1 MTMVPP
7 IQDGYD
13 GATGPNGA
21 LQEECPAPVMHY
33 ELYMRA
39 ALAEA
44 AQAKAVGERANGAVA
59 ILDEAMVAH
68 GRESVLS
75 TGDPTAH
82 AVMIALREAAT
93 RLGRRSLA
101 GTTVFCVIEPCPMCV
116 GALLACD
123 ADGVVFALSDPDEGA
138 CLSAMKLAESK
149 GLQRRLQVVS
159 GILQEEAAELRP
171 DVVAQAARG

>member
-1 MTMVPP
+1 MLPSRRTA
-7 IQDGYD
+7 Q
-13 GATGPNGA
+13 
-21 LQEECPAPVMHY
+21 QHMHY

-68 GRESVLS
+68 GRESVVS

-101 GTTVFCVIEPCPMCV
+101 GTTVFCVVEPCPMCV
-116 GALLACD
+116 GALLTCD
-123 ADGVVFALSDPDEGA
+123 ADGVVFALADPSEGA
-138 CLSAMKLAESK
+138 CLTALNLAESK
-149 GLQRRLQVVS
+149 GLPGRLQVVS
-159 GILQEEAAELRP
+159 GILQEDAAELRP
-171 DVVAQAARG
+171 DLSPEGATT